1 MAWSMTF
8 RIEVAARGR
17 STAFVLS
24 GRIDAQATAELTR
37 LLELHT
43 DCDVVLDLKDVT
55 LVAREG
61 VLFLARCEAD
71 GVTLAN
77 CTRYVREWMERENDY
92 ATPREVGHGVPQPP
106 RALE

>member
-1 MAWSMTF
+1 VF
-8 RIEVAARGR
+8 I
-17 STAFVLS
+17 LS
-24 GRIDAQATAELTR
+24 GRLDAEAAAELAR
-37 LLELHT
+37 LLELQT
-43 DCDVVLDLKDVT
+43 ECDIAVDLRDVT

-92 ATPREVGHGVPQPP
+92 ERPREVGHRVPQPP
-106 RALE
+106 RAPE